1 MKLEEMQALSDFE
14 QEALF
19 SKLDTIR
26 SQAKTVNYASL
37 YLVGANTLS
46 KQMGISKRVAQKMLD
61 AYWERN
67 WAVKSFS
74 QSCVTRV
81 IDGETWVLNPI
92 ANVWLNLRSEKD
104 IFSTVNQSSG
114 VFIFD
119 LFVFFIIQQGEK
131 VIADFHDEVVIETDN
146 EQRTRDAVKLA
157 MKKVNEFLKLKVEI
171 ECSMDFGANYYEV
184 H

>member
-1 MKLEEMQALSDFE
+1 MKLEEMKALSDSE
-14 QEALF
+14 KEGLF
-19 SKLDTIR
+19 YKLDSVR
-26 SQAKTVNYASL
+26 SQAKVVNYASL

-46 KQMGISKRVAQKMLD
+46 KQMGVSKRVAQKMLD
-61 AYWERN
+61 AYWDRN

-74 QSCVTRV
+74 QSCMTRE
-81 IDGETWVLNPI
+81 IDGETWVFNPI

-119 LFVFFIIQQGEK
+119 LFVSFILKQGEK
-131 VIADFHDEVVIETDN
+131 VLADFHDEVVIETDD
-146 EQRTRDAVKLA
+146 EERTRNVI
-157 MKKVNEFLKLKVEI
+157 NEAISKTNKFLKLNVEVQ
-171 ECSMDFGANYYEV
+171 CSMDFGDNYYEV